1 SVSKEPDPLPKSKE
15 KDCVIQEKSNLLFS
29 STTISNGACVA
40 VVVATGMSTEIG
52 IIQAAVTKAGEEEEQ
67 TPLQE
72 KLDEFGNLLA
82 KMIGIICLLVWVI
95 NYKHFFDPVHGSVIK
110 GCIYYFKIAV
120 ALAVAAIP

>member
-1 SVSKEPDPLPKSKE
+1 M
-15 KDCVIQEKSNLLFS
+15 
-29 STTISNGACVA
+29 G
-40 VVVATGMSTEIG
+40 TEIG

-95 NYKHFFDPVHGSVIK
+95 NYKHFFDPVHGSVVK
-110 GCIYYFKIAV
+110 GSDAQN
-120 ALAVAAIP
+120 A

>member
-1 SVSKEPDPLPKSKE
+1 
-15 KDCVIQEKSNLLFS
+15 
-29 STTISNGACVA
+29 
-40 VVVATGMSTEIG
+40 MSTEIG

-110 GCIYYFKIAV
+110 GSCAQCRTLQTG
-120 ALAVAAIP
+120 A